1 MVYGAVGYWTSKKN
15 SLDKKHRTKDKTFL
29 TLNDE
34 ECEEYVKYCPK
45 NSCFQVGGL
54 VVVKEGGRLPEAAS
68 VKADYL
74 STGVNSQ
81 MFQ

>member
-1 MVYGAVGYWTSKKN
+1 MGYWTSKKN
-15 SLDKKHRTKDKTFL
+15 SLDKKHWTKDKTFL

-54 VVVKEGGRLPEAAS
+54 VVVEWGGGVPEAAC
-68 VKADYL
+68 VETDYL
-74 STGVNSQ
+74 SNGVNSQ